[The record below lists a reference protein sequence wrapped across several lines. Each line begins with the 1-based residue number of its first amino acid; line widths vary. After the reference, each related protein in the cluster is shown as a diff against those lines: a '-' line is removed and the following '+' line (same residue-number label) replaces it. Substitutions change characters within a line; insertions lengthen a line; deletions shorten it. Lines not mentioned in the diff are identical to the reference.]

1 MKKISFYFLILS
13 MIIGC
18 KNYEKKEFIIDNE
31 NILEK
36 KQEDFLRKKIM
47 SLNKKNNI
55 LTYIITTPYHNNKN
69 NFDVF
74 LMEKIRKEKIS
85 RIIIGVSKGKRKFSV
100 ITNDYITEKLSL
112 INLDSIYEGAQP
124 YLKDM
129 DFFSALKLT
138 IEIINKQLNMIT

>member
-1 MKKISFYFLILS
+1 MKKINFYVLILS
-13 MIIGC
+13 IILGC
-18 KNYEKKEFIIDNE
+18 ANHKKKEFIIDNE

-36 KQEDFLRKKIM
+36 NQEDFLRKQIRR
-47 SLNKKNNI
+47 LNKENNI
-55 LTYIITTPYHNNKN
+55 AAYIVTTPYKDTKN

-85 RIIIGVSKGKRKFSV
+85 RIIIGVSKDKRKFSV

-112 INLDSIYEGAQP
+112 INLDSIYTGAQP
-124 YLKDM
+124 FLKKM

-138 IEIINKQLNMIT
+138 IEAINKQLNKIT